1 MKIII
6 TITAYLAMAL
16 YAASSDASA
25 KVHYPK
31 APSPEDA
38 LDYLVLLIKDQ
49 APPDTKTYELDPS
62 ELCAMNLKHYLN
74 KSDLRKFKASCK
86 ALGL

>member
-6 TITAYLAMAL
+6 NITVYLAMAL
-16 YAASSDASA
+16 YAASSDAGP
-25 KVHYPK
+25 KVPYPK
-31 APSPEDA
+31 APDTEAA
-38 LDYLVLLIKDQ
+38 LDYLVLLIRDQ

-74 KSDLRKFKASCK
+74 KSDLLKFKASCK